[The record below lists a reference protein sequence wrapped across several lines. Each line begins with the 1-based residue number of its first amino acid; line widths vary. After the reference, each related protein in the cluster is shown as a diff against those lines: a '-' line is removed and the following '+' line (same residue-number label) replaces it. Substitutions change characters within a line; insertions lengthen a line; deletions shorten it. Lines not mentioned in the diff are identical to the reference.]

1 MIILYHICCIT
12 IIIRRRK
19 KFPAIKCLSSSSY
32 VVNPAWA
39 GEMLFSRK
47 VWYASEIQVRRR
59 GGRGES
65 RPISFLTLLRNSLG
79 HWREVPRRMP
89 RSDFVL
95 FLLLSPC
102 ISFSPSRNLYL
113 HLPDPFH
120 ATHGHTSRYF
130 TTSRDDDCFFFFS
143 FFFFFFFLLFFLLFL
158 LLLLFFF
165 FLSSRSMSSLSC
177 IVGERVR
184 K

>member
-1 MIILYHICCIT
+1 
-12 IIIRRRK
+12 
-19 KFPAIKCLSSSSY
+19 
-32 VVNPAWA
+32 
-39 GEMLFSRK
+39 MLFSRK

-143 FFFFFFFLLFFLLFL
+143 FFFFFFFLLFFLLL

-165 FLSSRSMSSLSC
+165 FSFFSLDEFS
-177 IVGERVR
+177 ILYRWGTSEKIKRLAGR
-184 K
+184 KDETL